1 MTSVFTSRH
10 SFSYPRGD
18 QGRGF
23 LSGRVTSLS
32 IHVRTHRVSARRER
46 DYVGRGRGRSLC
58 HVCRREKFASAARI
72 RRPSCATVYLAAAGR
87 NARRGKTRSKMSPR
101 GARLLTFN
109 LSFFFADSIR
119 SCVCPPV
126 CPLVNPSCSC

>member
-1 MTSVFTSRH
+1 MTSVFSSRH

-87 NARRGKTRSKMSPR
+87 NARCGKTTKIQLKLFFR
-101 GARLLTFN
+101 GLNKKLCLSTRL
-109 LSFFFADSIR
+109 SVGES
-119 SCVCPPV
+119 VM
-126 CPLVNPSCSC
+126 LVLKRL